1 VTSETPTDDSD
12 RSDEKDCE
20 KLEFLQQEGSAPSLL
35 RLEFQA
41 RTGAES
47 QPDSSTLP
55 GLSLPAL
62 LTGGNVGNATE
73 VRLNS
78 DGQQELN
85 RSGLSREN
93 PEAAKDTE

>member
-1 VTSETPTDDSD
+1 VTSETVTDDSD

-20 KLEFLQQEGSAPSLL
+20 KLEFLQQDGSDPSLL
-35 RLEFQA
+35 RLEFQPP
-41 RTGAES
+41 TGADT

-62 LTGGNVGNATE
+62 LTGENVGNATE
-73 VRLNS
+73 VRLNR

-85 RSGLSREN
+85 GSGLSREN
-93 PEAAKDTE
+93 REAAKDTE